1 MLKKCSTG
9 YEWNTFVCVSLR
21 LESLSWKALEKQC
34 LFRGSL
40 GFQLIFFFS
49 SSKRFTTF
57 TLDDLT
63 DFYVEMT
70 TAPHYNKLSFMFS

>member
-40 GFQLIFFFS
+40 GFQLIFFCLEQE
-49 SSKRFTTF
+49 
-57 TLDDLT
+57 TLRHSRYMIWLI
-63 DFYVEMT
+63 
-70 TAPHYNKLSFMFS
+70 FM